1 MGLITTDQLLTYV
14 PSLQSANTAVLQAFV
29 EAASGSV
36 ERFCNRTFAYENSL
50 TERIYAG
57 TPTRIY
63 LRRSPVEVIYSISLV
78 SFSTTPGSTCTQIGS
93 DAATNANQTVVADNL
108 PYLLNNATG
117 EVQLLP
123 TTNPMPWWQT
133 LQPNQFVVSY
143 AGGYKETP
151 EPVKLATALLVK
163 QQYDLGTKDLTLKSE
178 RIGDYSYERFGISDS
193 LMGLAVPHGTM
204 IAQLLL
210 PYQKLGVNGL

>member
-14 PSLQSANTAVLQAFV
+14 PALQGANTAILQAFI

-36 ERFCNRTFAYENSL
+36 ERFCNRTFAYDNNL
-50 TERIYAG
+50 TERIFAG

-63 LRRSPVEVIYSISLV
+63 LRRYPVDVIYSISLV
-78 SFSTTPGSTCTQIGS
+78 SFATTPGCDCNTISS
-93 DAATNANQTVVADNL
+93 DGATNATETLITDRV
-108 PYLLNNATG
+108 PYLLNKANG

-123 TTNPMPWWQT
+123 QANPMPWWQT
-133 LQPNQFVVSY
+133 LQPNQFIVNY
-143 AGGYKETP
+143 AGGFQEIP
-151 EPVKLATALLVK
+151 DPVKLATALLTK